1 MKCKSCQAENPPDS
15 RFCSSCG
22 TKFFHESED
31 LSVTETYYTPL
42 TEMEVGS
49 TFANRYQIIEEL
61 GRGGMGRVYKTLDK
75 EINEKVAIKILK
87 PEISAEKGTIE
98 RFRNELRLARKIRHM
113 NVCQMFDITK
123 ERNIY
128 FIIMEYVSGEDLKT
142 TLHRVGRLSVGKTLI
157 IAKQICKGLAEA
169 HRLGVIHRDLKPH
182 NIMID
187 RAGDVRIMDFGIAR
201 SLKSKG
207 LTESGVMI
215 GTPDYMSP
223 EQALGDPVD
232 QRSDVY
238 SLGVIL
244 YELLTGEVPFKG
256 DTAFSVVLKH
266 KTEPPPD
273 PREYNDQLSDEITAL
288 ILKCLEKE
296 KKKRFQNVEELLEE
310 ILNIEQ
316 RQPTTDKVVPDRKKS
331 STLPRKGLP
340 KFILPAAFLLAV
352 ILIVAFIFWPDGE
365 QVPLQIDT
373 DPPDAEVIPEN
384 GTLEIV
390 SSPVGADV
398 FINGELQGKTPFRQ
412 ELPSGTCTLS
422 IKHPMYQEHSEE
434 LDIAASEV
442 YRKEYRLIPFYSLI
456 FPAKPTDSRVKI
468 DGKYKGQT
476 PLTVEDWT
484 KQTIR
489 VTIEKR
495 GYLTFDKT
503 ISLEPGTNQI
513 DYSLT
518 RQSTTPT
525 TPSPQ
530 KPAPTPKPPTPKTYR
545 LSIKTTPADAELFLD
560 DKLAGRTPA
569 DLEKRS
575 GTYRIQ
581 IRKPGYRSA
590 TDTIELKANE
600 DKEYNLTKL
609 EKIKLSI
616 AVGPA
621 ADVYIDGVA
630 LGEIPPVVE
639 WEVEEGR
646 HTIEFTSESLG
657 KSFRTQMDVQS
668 GQRWQLRM
676 NMQTGKLVQVNVLTN
691 ERKEQTLKSILNYS

>member
-1 MKCKSCQAENPPDS
+1 
-15 RFCSSCG
+15 
-22 TKFFHESED
+22 
-31 LSVTETYYTPL
+31 
-42 TEMEVGS
+42 
-49 TFANRYQIIEEL
+49 
-61 GRGGMGRVYKTLDK
+61 
-75 EINEKVAIKILK
+75 
-87 PEISAEKGTIE
+87 
-98 RFRNELRLARKIRHM
+98 
-113 NVCQMFDITK
+113 MFDITK
-123 ERNIY
+123 ERNVY
-128 FIIMEYVSGEDLKT
+128 FITMEYVSGEDLKS

-207 LTESGVMI
+207 LTESGVMV

-232 QRSDVY
+232 QRSDIY

-273 PREYNDQLSDEITAL
+273 PREYNDQLSDDIVAL
-288 ILKCLEKE
+288 ILKCLEKD
-296 KKKRFQNVEELLEE
+296 KKKRFQNVEELLQE
-310 ILNIEQ
+310 IINIEK

-331 STLPRKGLP
+331 AILPRKGLP
-340 KFILPAAFLLAV
+340 KFVLPAAFLLAA

-373 DPPDAEVIPEN
+373 DPPDAEVFLEN

-390 SSPVGADV
+390 SSPAEADV

-412 ELPSGTCTLS
+412 ELPSGTYTLS
-422 IKHPMYQEHSEE
+422 IKHPMYQEQSEE
-434 LDIAASEV
+434 LDIAVGEA
-442 YRKEYRLIPFYSLI
+442 YRKEYTLIPFYTLI
-456 FPAKPTDSRVKI
+456 IPARPSGSRVKI
-468 DGKYKGQT
+468 DGRYKGQT
-476 PLTVEDWT
+476 PLTIEDWT

-495 GYLTFDKT
+495 GYSTFDRT
-503 ISLEPGTNQI
+503 ITLEPGTNQI

-518 RQSTTPT
+518 LAKTTTTTTTTTP
-525 TPSPQ
+525 P
-530 KPAPTPKPPTPKTYR
+530 KPTPTPAPTPKTYR
-545 LSIKTTPADAELFLD
+545 LSIKTTPPDAELFLD
-560 DKLAGRTPA
+560 DKLAGRTPVN
-569 DLEKRS
+569 LEKRS

-581 IRKPGYRSA
+581 IRKPGYRTA
-590 TDTIELKANE
+590 TDSIELKANE
-600 DKEYNLTKL
+600 EREYNLVKL

-646 HTIEFTSESLG
+646 HTIEFTSERLG
-657 KSFRTQMDVQS
+657 KSYRIQMDVQS

-676 NMQTGKLVQVNVLTN
+676 NMQTGKLIQINVLTN
-691 ERKEQTLKSILNYS
+691 ERKEQILKSILNYS